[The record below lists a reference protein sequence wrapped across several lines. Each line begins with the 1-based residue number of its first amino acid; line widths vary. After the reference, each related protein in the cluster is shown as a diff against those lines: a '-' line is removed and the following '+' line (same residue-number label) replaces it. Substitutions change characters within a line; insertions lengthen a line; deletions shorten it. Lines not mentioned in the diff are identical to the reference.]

1 MTTSSQ
7 IFDFTPYFTTILY
20 IAPDEVDVQV
30 LSGGYANLTARATF
44 SRPINLPTYFDF
56 PTAISSVILK
66 KATPYMHAIP
76 SQAMPVGRQAVEAL
90 ALRILQGAEPS
101 VPYVAEALARVPT
114 LRVPQSVFHDTKQN
128 ILWMTDLGEGK
139 ILTDYIL
146 SDSPSKSK
154 VEELAGALGRFIAE
168 LHRGTKNPPP
178 EMSSTLSDS
187 RHVTGILTSDAERI
201 IREDSL
207 RYRNDPDEMQ
217 VLMDRMYS
225 VLDPENNLEPC
236 LGMVDLWAGNIL
248 VSTHGELGLVDWE
261 HFGLSD
267 PGCEVGLFV
276 GDLHLC
282 LFLGERTAEIATAVQ
297 AFVAELASAYLAT
310 SPDAMSTHFKRRFLI
325 THGRELVI
333 GMEMFTRP
341 FDAASKARS
350 VEAGLQCLRAAG
362 AEDGTIDY
370 DILKMLPAE
379 IVEDIMLFL
388 APDM

>member
-236 LGMVDLWAGNIL
+236 L
-248 VSTHGELGLVDWE
+248 
-261 HFGLSD
+261 
-267 PGCEVGLFV
+267 V